1 MKNMERAP
9 YKIISYR
16 PEYLPQIVGL
26 HQYLW
31 RGDAALRTAYI
42 DWKYIRNPYLR
53 EPHIYLATDG
63 ERIIGIRSFVGAKW
77 QFGSPRQT
85 LVLPLEADTI
95 IDPEHRS
102 QGLVSLMMKTAMKDL
117 GEKGYTY
124 VLSLGTIPQL
134 LKSDMKRGWRSIGS
148 LGALQFKDA
157 DSELSPERHPVVTAS
172 GRKSLP
178 RLRALLRKS
187 RLAVAVY
194 RKLRKPASATPRG
207 KFDLLD
213 HICDQKG
220 GKLGRHVS
228 IAKSPRI
235 AAMVHLKR
243 ELVRDSRIRHVQD
256 EEYYTWRLQNPASYY
271 RYLFWDDSELQGYLI
286 LQATR
291 FFPRHPIALVDWC
304 ASSDEI
310 WAELLHAAIQLTRG
324 EDLFTWSATLSEEE
338 HGAFESAGFTPIPE
352 GSTNNPWIAA
362 ACPVREMLDQEWCL
376 GDRRLLDIKNCDF
389 RLLDPRSF

>member
-1 MKNMERAP
+1 MRIMERAP

-16 PEYLPQIVGL
+16 PEYHDQIVGL

-31 RGDAALRTAYI
+31 GGDAALRAAYI
-42 DWKYIRNPYLR
+42 DWKYVRNPYLR
-53 EPHIYLATDG
+53 EPHIYLAMDDQ
-63 ERIIGIRSFVGAKW
+63 RVIGIRSFVGAKW

-95 IDPEHRS
+95 IAPEHRN
-102 QGLVSLMMKTAMKDL
+102 QGLVSLMMETAMKDMA
-117 GEKGYTY
+117 EKGYTY
-124 VLSLGTIPQL
+124 VLSLGTIPRL
-134 LKSDMKRGWRSIGS
+134 LMSDLKRGWRSIGS
-148 LGALQFKDA
+148 LGALQLKGA
-157 DSELSPERHPVVTAS
+157 VSE
-172 GRKSLP
+172 RKSFP
-178 RLRALLRKS
+178 HVRALLRKS

-194 RKLRKPASATPRG
+194 RKLRKPASAPPRG
-207 KFDLLD
+207 RFDLLD
-213 HICDQKG
+213 HICDQKS
-220 GKLGRHVS
+220 GKLGRHIS

-243 ELVRDSRIRHVQD
+243 ELVRDSRIRHVQN

-271 RYLFWDDSELQGYLI
+271 RYLFWDGSKMEGYLI

-291 FFPRHPIALVDWC
+291 FFPGHPIALVDWC

-310 WAELLHAAIQLTRG
+310 HAELIHAAIQLTHS
-324 EDLFTWSATLSEEE
+324 EDLFTWSATLSEGER
-338 HGAFESAGFTPIPE
+338 GTFENVGFRLLPE

-362 ACPVREMLDQEWCL
+362 ACSVREMLNQEWCL
-376 GDRRLLDIKNCDF
+376 ADQRLLDIKNCDF